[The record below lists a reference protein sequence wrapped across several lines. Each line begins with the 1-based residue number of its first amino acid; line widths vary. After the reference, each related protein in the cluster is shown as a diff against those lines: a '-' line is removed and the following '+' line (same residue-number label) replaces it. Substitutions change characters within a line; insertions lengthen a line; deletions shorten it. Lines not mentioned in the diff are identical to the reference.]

1 MKKLLRKTVNDGF
14 LRRIIEYMKKF
25 YNVSVVGAT
34 GLIGGKF
41 LKLLEKRK
49 FPSGEL
55 KLFAS
60 PKSTGKKIYA
70 CGKFTEVCAL
80 NENSFE
86 GTDIAFFFAVKDVS
100 RIYAPAAEA
109 AGAVVIDNS
118 SAFRRCEDI
127 PLVIP
132 EINADKINLNKRRII
147 ANPNCSTVQAILP
160 LKYVARTHGIKRL
173 IFSTYQ
179 AASGSGKKGVRDLL
193 LSRQGFSPSYYPLS
207 LAETCLCKI
216 GETLPDGY
224 TDEEEKMRFET
235 NKILGI
241 SAKIS
246 ATCIRVPI
254 ENCHAVS
261 VEAELEKT
269 IDIDEISR
277 EIALVEGVKICE
289 YPSSVAADGNNNV
302 LVGRLRK
309 STAFSNGICFTAFAD
324 NTLKGA
330 ALNAIQIAETL
341 IESNKIQPEI

>member
-1 MKKLLRKTVNDGF
+1 
-14 LRRIIEYMKKF
+14 MKKF

-49 FPSGEL
+49 FPLGEL

-60 PKSTGKKIYA
+60 EKSEGKKIDA
-70 CGKFTEVCAL
+70 CGRLSKVRAL
-80 NENSFE
+80 NENSFNDS
-86 GTDIAFFFAVKDVS
+86 DIAFFFADREVS
-100 RIYAPAAEA
+100 EEYAPVAEA
-109 AGAVVIDNS
+109 TGAVVIDNS
-118 SAFRRCEDI
+118 SAFRRYVDI
-127 PLVIP
+127 PLVVP
-132 EINADKINLNKRRII
+132 EINFDKIDLGRRKII
-147 ANPNCSTVQAILP
+147 ANPNCSTIQAVLP
-160 LKYVARTHGIKRL
+160 LKYVARTHGVTRL

-193 LSRQGFSPSYYPLS
+193 LSRNGFSPTYYPLPI
-207 LAETCLCKI
+207 AKTCLCKI
-216 GETLPDGY
+216 GETAPDGY

-254 ENCHAVS
+254 ENCHAVT
-261 VEAELEKT
+261 VEAELEKP
-269 IDIDEISR
+269 ICLEEIAR

-289 YPSSVAADGNNNV
+289 YPSAVTADGDDEV
-302 LVGRLRK
+302 LVGRLRE
-309 STAFSNGICFTAFAD
+309 STAFSNGICFTTFAD

-330 ALNAIQIAETL
+330 ALNALQIAETL
-341 IESNKIQPEI
+341 IDKNKI

>member
-1 MKKLLRKTVNDGF
+1 
-14 LRRIIEYMKKF
+14 MKKF

-41 LKLLEKRK
+41 LNLLEKRK

-60 PKSTGKKIYA
+60 PKSAGKKIYV
-70 CGKFTEVCAL
+70 CGRHIEVRTL
-80 NENSFE
+80 NENSFN
-86 GTDIAFFFAVKDVS
+86 GSDIVFFFAGKEVS
-100 RIYAPAAEA
+100 ETYAPAAEA

-118 SAFRRCEDI
+118 SAFRRYADI

-132 EINADKINLNKRRII
+132 EINADCINLDKRRII
-147 ANPNCSTVQAILP
+147 ANPNCSTIQAILP
-160 LKYVARTHGIKRL
+160 LKYVARTQGITRL

-179 AASGSGKKGVRDLL
+179 ATSGSGKKGICDLL
-193 LSRQGFSPSYYPLS
+193 LSRQGFSPAYYPLS
-207 LAETCLCKI
+207 VAKTCLCKI
-216 GETLPDGY
+216 GETMSDGY

-254 ENCHAVS
+254 ENCHAVT
-261 VEAELEKT
+261 VEAELKK
-269 IDIDEISR
+269 EIGLDDVSR
-277 EIALVEGVKICE
+277 EIALVEGVKLCE
-289 YPSSVAADGNNNV
+289 YPSSVAADGNTDV

-309 STAFSNGICFTAFAD
+309 STAFSNGICFTTFAD

-341 IESNKIQPEI
+341 IERNKI